1 MNTIVKEQA
10 ILALTPHEDHTAKE
24 GCFVLFSSGT
34 AALSTSA
41 TDEVIGVIVDGD
53 VTTGMSAVALNGAF
67 SGIVKVMLHSTVNQ
81 GDYLVL
87 STDGTVY
94 TDPGTGARRR
104 VARALESGNASEL
117 VNAVLMT
124 PLALS

>member
-1 MNTIVKEQA
+1 MNTIVKEQG
-10 ILALTPHEDHTAKE
+10 ILALTPNQDHTGME
-24 GCFVLFSSGT
+24 GYFVVFSNGNAS
-34 AALSTSA
+34 LSTSA

-53 VTTGMSAVALNGAF
+53 ITTAKSSVAVNGAF
-67 SGIVKVMLHSTVNQ
+67 SGIVKVKLQSSVNQ

-87 STDGTVY
+87 FTDGSVK

-104 VARALESGNASEL
+104 VARALESGNAAEL
-117 VNAVLMT
+117 INAALMP